1 MSTIDQF
8 KLTNK
13 GGFVA
18 RIYCEYCNPGSSTWV
33 QVKCTGDITLG
44 RSKTVELGEHDVP
57 DGASVRIFAFVA
69 SGADKTGAEEFTYQK
84 GCNAIAQYK
93 IKGTTLINK
102 LNYEGT
108 FYPSNNSMSVSAA
121 NADTLYEEEE
131 PVMFIP
137 RKLTEEEWA
146 GLEAAHKSGAYSQN

>member
-1 MSTIDQF
+1 MPAINQF

-13 GGFVA
+13 GGFVTK
-18 RIYCEYCNPGSSTWV
+18 IYCEYCKPGSSTWV

-44 RSKTVELGEHDVP
+44 LSKTVELGEHGVP
-57 DGASVRIFAFVA
+57 DGASVRIMAFVV
-69 SGADKTGAEEFTYQK
+69 SGADKTGKEEFTYQK

-108 FYPSNNSMSVSAA
+108 FYPPNNSMTVTAA
-121 NADTLYEEEE
+121 NADTLDEVEED
-131 PVMFIP
+131 VMFIP

-146 GLEAAHKSGAYSQN
+146 GLEATYKSESNIEN

>member
-1 MSTIDQF
+1 MSAIDQF

-18 RIYCEYCNPGSSTWV
+18 RIYCEYRNPGSNTWA

-44 RSKTVELGEHDVP
+44 CSKTVELGEHGIP
-57 DGASVRIFAFVA
+57 DGATVRIMAFVV
-69 SGADKTGAEEFTYQK
+69 SGADKIGSEEFTYQK

-108 FYPSNNSMSVSAA
+108 FYPSSNSMSVSDA
-121 NADTLYEEEE
+121 NADTPNEDEES
-131 PVMFIP
+131 VMFIP

-146 GLEAAHKSGAYSQN
+146 GLEAAYKSEANAEN